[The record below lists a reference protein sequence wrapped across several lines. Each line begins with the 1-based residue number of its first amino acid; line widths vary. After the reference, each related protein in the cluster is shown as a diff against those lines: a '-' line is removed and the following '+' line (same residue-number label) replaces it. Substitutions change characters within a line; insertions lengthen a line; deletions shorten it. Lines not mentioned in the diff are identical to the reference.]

1 MNYYININPKIHLL
15 KTITTDNLMNRIFRS
30 LLISI
35 FLLSISNATFAEMSE
50 GCKSC
55 VKGYDC
61 SRINKTCNATC
72 QANLFQKQDDL
83 DSCRAGCIGKLEK
96 CLLDAN
102 KSCSFYCA
110 DK

>member
-1 MNYYININPKIHLL
+1 MKKIIRNLL
-15 KTITTDNLMNRIFRS
+15 VTV
-30 LLISI
+30 
-35 FLLSISNATFAEMSE
+35 FLLGISNISLAEMSE

-72 QANLFQKQDDL
+72 KANLFQEQDDL

-102 KSCSFYCA
+102 RSCGFYCA

>member
-1 MNYYININPKIHLL
+1 MAICVSQIAL
-15 KTITTDNLMNRIFRS
+15 
-30 LLISI
+30 
-35 FLLSISNATFAEMSE
+35 AEMSE

>member
-1 MNYYININPKIHLL
+1 MYLSNKLIYQ
-15 KTITTDNLMNRIFRS
+15 M
-30 LLISI
+30 LISLFI
-35 FLLSISNATFAEMSE
+35 LCLSQIALADMTE

-55 VKGYDC
+55 VRGHDC

-72 QANLFQKQDDL
+72 RANLFSTQDDL
-83 DSCRAGCIGKLEK
+83 DSCRADCIHKLER

-110 DK
+110 EKK

>member
-1 MNYYININPKIHLL
+1 MKRKFCQSI
-15 KTITTDNLMNRIFRS
+15 
-30 LLISI
+30 I
-35 FLLSISNATFAEMSE
+35 FLMAICVSQIALAEMSE

-83 DSCRAGCIGKLEK
+83 DSCRASCIGKLEK

-102 KSCSFYCA
+102 RSCSFYCA